1 MGEYYLV
8 INERLK
14 VTPYHPMYA
23 NYEWTSADNLT
34 IGDTLIN
41 TIIGE
46 EDVYSIEKIYEQV
59 PVYDLELDNQ
69 SIYIAENIA
78 FPTKLGLGSYFN
90 QGYSKHFQPT
100 EVGCGGN
107 QFNSVIK
114 QSAVQ

>member
-78 FPTKLGLGSYFN
+78 VPTKLGLGSYFN

-100 EVGCGGN
+100 EVGSGGN